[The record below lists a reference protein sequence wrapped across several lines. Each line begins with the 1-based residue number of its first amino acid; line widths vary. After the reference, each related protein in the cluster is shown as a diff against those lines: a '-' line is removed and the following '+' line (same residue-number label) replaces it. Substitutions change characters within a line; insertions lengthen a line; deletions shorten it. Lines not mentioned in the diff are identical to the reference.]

1 MGKPSRFVVCYT
13 TRDGVRA
20 DLHAYADGD
29 GSLRDNNHV
38 LEIVRKFTHGNE
50 GAVRN
55 RPPADGER
63 VRNRPPADGERVMFE
78 IVLHV
83 CETRRGRSN
92 YFGCDYRQIQPCPH
106 CVAEAGMDI
115 YGQIKHLLR
124 RARKKNAI
132 ERCGDTRGL

>member
-1 MGKPSRFVVCYT
+1 MGMPSRFVVCYT
-13 TRDGVRA
+13 TLDGVRA

-38 LEIVRKFTHGNE
+38 R
-50 GAVRN
+50 
-55 RPPADGER
+55 
-63 VRNRPPADGERVMFE
+63 E

-83 CETRRGRSN
+83 CETRRGKSN

-115 YGQIKHLLR
+115 YVQIKHLLR
-124 RARKKNAI
+124 MARKEKKNDIARRR
-132 ERCGDTRGL
+132 EVRGI

>member
-1 MGKPSRFVVCYT
+1 MTSASRFTVCYT

-38 LEIVRKFTHGNE
+38 REIVETFTHGNE

-55 RPPADGER
+55 LPPVDGER
-63 VRNRPPADGERVMFE
+63 VLFE
-78 IVLHV
+78 VVLHV
-83 CETRRGRSN
+83 RDTRRGTSS
-92 YFGCDYRQIQPCPH
+92 YFGCDYRQHQPCPH

-115 YGQIKHLLR
+115 YGQIKRLLR
-124 RARKKNAI
+124 RARREKDRKEDAK
-132 ERCGDTRGL
+132 

>member
-1 MGKPSRFVVCYT
+1 MARPSRFVVCYT

-38 LEIVRKFTHGNE
+38 REIIETFTRGNE
-50 GAVRN
+50 GLISNAA
-55 RPPADGER
+55 PSDGER
-63 VRNRPPADGERVMFE
+63 VLFE

-83 CETRRGRSN
+83 CATRRGTSS
-92 YFGCDYRQIQPCPH
+92 YFGCDYRQHQPCPH

-115 YGQIKHLLR
+115 YLQIKRLLR
-124 RARKKNAI
+124 RARRNKA
-132 ERCGDTRGL
+132 EE